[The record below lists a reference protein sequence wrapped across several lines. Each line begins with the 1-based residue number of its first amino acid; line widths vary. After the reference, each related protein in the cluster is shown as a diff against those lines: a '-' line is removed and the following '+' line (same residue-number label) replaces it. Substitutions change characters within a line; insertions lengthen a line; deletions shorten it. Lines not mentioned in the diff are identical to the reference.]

1 MNRIGHRV
9 LETIMKVSRSVF
21 FLLAL
26 IAAASVASAGSL
38 IESVQTG
45 NVAGLAYSIS
55 PGSFRN
61 DSFSP
66 LPDGFRYRSSSW
78 IGTSSL
84 SVICKGGR
92 LFINGRDVAPI
103 SAGDRIAISDES
115 VLLNGALQK

>member
-1 MNRIGHRV
+1 
-9 LETIMKVSRSVF
+9 MKASRSVF

-26 IAAASVASAGSL
+26 IAAASVASASSL
-38 IESVQTG
+38 VESIQTG

-78 IGTSSL
+78 IGTSPL
-84 SVICKGGR
+84 SVVCKGGR
-92 LFINGRDVAPI
+92 LIVNGRDVAPI
-103 SAGDRIAISDES
+103 AAGDRITISGES
-115 VLLNGALQK
+115 VLLNGVMQK